1 MRDSLTWPIIGGIAV
16 LVLFL
21 VVIALVVTVR
31 RAEMR
36 KVLGLPVD
44 SKLGEA
50 EEQMFQAFK
59 DTDTRL
65 GKSMPKLSKTQRR
78 LMAQE
83 VMRKKGLLPDHAKKK
98 DR

>member
-1 MRDSLTWPIIGGIAV
+1 MKDLLTWPIVGGIAG
-16 LVLFL
+16 LVLLIIVF
-21 VVIALVVTVR
+21 ALFVTVR

-50 EEQMFQAFK
+50 EEKMFQAFK
-59 DTDTRL
+59 DTDMRL
-65 GKSMPKLSKTQRR
+65 AKTMPKLSKTQRR
-78 LMAQE
+78 VMAQE
-83 VMRKKGLLPDHAKKK
+83 VLRRKGLLAEQAKRK

>member
-1 MRDSLTWPIIGGIAV
+1 MKDLLTWPIIGGLAV
-16 LVLFL
+16 LVLLIIVF
-21 VVIALVVTVR
+21 ALVVTVR

-36 KVLGLPVD
+36 KALGLPVH

-50 EEQMFQAFK
+50 EQQMFQAFQ

-65 GKSMPKLSKTQRR
+65 AKSMPKLSKTQRR

-83 VMRKKGLLPDHAKKK
+83 VLRRKGLLPDQAKRK

>member
-1 MRDSLTWPIIGGIAV
+1 MKDLLTWPIIGGIAV
-16 LVLFL
+16 LVLLIIVF
-21 VVIALVVTVR
+21 ALVVMVR

-36 KVLGLPVD
+36 KALGLPVD
-44 SKLGEA
+44 TKLGEA

-65 GKSMPKLSKTQRR
+65 AKSMPKLSKTQRR

-83 VMRKKGLLPDHAKKK
+83 VMRKKGLLPSLAKRK

>member
-1 MRDSLTWPIIGGIAV
+1 MKDLLTWPIIGGIAV
-16 LVLFL
+16 LVLLLIVF
-21 VVIALVVTVR
+21 ALVVTVR

-36 KVLGLPVD
+36 RALGLPVD

-50 EEQMFQAFK
+50 EEHTFQVFK
-59 DTDTRL
+59 DTDMRL
-65 GKSMPKLSKTQRR
+65 AKSMPKLSKGQRR

-83 VMRKKGLLPDHAKKK
+83 VLRRKGLLPDQAKRK